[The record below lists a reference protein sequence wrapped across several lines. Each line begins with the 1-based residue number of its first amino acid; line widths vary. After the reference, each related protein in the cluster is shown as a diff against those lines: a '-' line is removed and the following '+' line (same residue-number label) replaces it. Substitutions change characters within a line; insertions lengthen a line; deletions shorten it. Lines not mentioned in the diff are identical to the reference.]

1 MQFRRL
7 APLLITLLGALA
19 FLHPM
24 TKATRVPGSMQPE
37 AARGAGEGDNQDG
50 LGAAGLMLGP
60 SHPAGEKSSPG
71 FPSAKDLV
79 SEFLFS
85 GAGDQA
91 TSPGHQ
97 PEPAYRIELLIATVP
112 DPVSSRLPYFFD
124 GFAESLESA
133 AEASGYTLDRFAL
146 PWLEKGD
153 SGHDNT
159 PSWHQ
164 TLYET
169 VPGLI
174 LFRDP
179 QDRKLLLLFLVG
191 ETPTTGIH
199 KQAMFSALEQ
209 MAQFYPWDP
218 KHTRAATRVSSA
230 GEFRAHRHLA
240 RDGTVVLGFGG
251 VITFCPG

>member
-1 MQFRRL
+1 M
-7 APLLITLLGALA
+7 
-19 FLHPM
+19 
-24 TKATRVPGSMQPE
+24 
-37 AARGAGEGDNQDG
+37 
-50 LGAAGLMLGP
+50 
-60 SHPAGEKSSPG
+60 
-71 FPSAKDLV
+71 
-79 SEFLFS
+79 
-85 GAGDQA
+85 
-91 TSPGHQ
+91 
-97 PEPAYRIELLIATVP
+97 P

-218 KHTRAATRVSSA
+218 KHTGAATRVSSA